1 MMMNLTVLC
10 LLDTEAVNMIY
21 DLKNIVQ
28 SNDAK
33 ITLRKLIKKG
43 ELISIK
49 IIEDELREDT

>member
-1 MMMNLTVLC
+1 
-10 LLDTEAVNMIY
+10 MIY